1 MVIFHSYVNVYQ
13 RVLVF
18 DTCNFDGNMYQVTA
32 ILAEYPRLVNSENGH
47 ISLVNLTM
55 MRIRGNFFWL
65 MNKWVYFGF
74 VNNSSLFIYLHIY
87 ISLYIY
93 IYIYIYTYIYTYIYI
108 HHYIYTHIYI
118 YHYIYTHIYIYIS
131 LYTYI
136 YIIIYIYIYIYTYT

>member
-74 VNNSSLFIYLHIY
+74 VNNSSLFIYLHTYIY

-93 IYIYIYTYIYTYIYI
+93 IYIYIYIHIYI
-108 HHYIYTHIYI
+108 HHYIYIYIYISLYIHIYIYI
-118 YHYIYTHIYIYIS
+118 YHYIYIYIS
-131 LYTYI
+131 LYI
-136 YIIIYIYIYIYTYT
+136 HIYIYTYT